1 MSRKEEWRDLPG
13 YAGLYQVSSLGR
25 IRSFRDPHHKGER
38 LKTPVTLK
46 PSRGCHS
53 TYIVIKWEGKQRTL
67 QVGQAVALAFI
78 GDIPKGCVAYH
89 KDGNVENNTIKNI
102 GIGSR
107 AELSRERM
115 RNKVAG
121 HNRKPVLKID
131 RSLTVIDAYP
141 SSIAAA
147 KANGFR
153 QDAMWRYCTLAIS
166 FSVFAPDDFLYTFDD
181 DKWIRKALQRAK
193 AELDA
198 MGARYNDPFTEQY
211 YALEPIAESEIDL
224 TDLHFAEVPAL
235 DSGGGAGS

>member
-1 MSRKEEWRDLPG
+1 M
-13 YAGLYQVSSLGR
+13 
-25 IRSFRDPHHKGER
+25 
-38 LKTPVTLK
+38 
-46 PSRGCHS
+46 
-53 TYIVIKWEGKQRTL
+53 
-67 QVGQAVALAFI
+67 QVGQAVALTFV

-89 KDGNVENNTIKNI
+89 KDGNIENNTLKNI

-115 RNKVAG
+115 RSKVAG

-141 SSIAAA
+141 SSSAAA

-153 QDAMWRYCTLAIS
+153 KDEMWRYCTLAIS

-181 DKWIRKALQRAK
+181 DKWMRKALQRAK

-211 YALEPIAESEIDL
+211 YALDLTAEPEIDL
-224 TDLHFAEVPAL
+224 NALHFAEAPPVFEP
-235 DSGGGAGS
+235 GGAMILEIGA